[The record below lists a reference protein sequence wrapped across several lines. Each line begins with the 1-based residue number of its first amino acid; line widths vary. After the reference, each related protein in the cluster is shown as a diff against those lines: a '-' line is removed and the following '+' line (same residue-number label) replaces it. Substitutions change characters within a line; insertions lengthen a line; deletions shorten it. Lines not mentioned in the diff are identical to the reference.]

1 MTGAALVTG
10 ASRGIGRAIALRL
23 AKDGYDVAINDLVS
37 QQNELERLRAEIME
51 LGKASSIFIAN
62 VSVEKEVE
70 SMISAVVD
78 QMGTLD
84 VPESKVSISASF
96 LSQIKSRTQY
106 DLATPMLSG
115 YSSTKFAVRGLTQ
128 AAAIE
133 LAKYKITVNA
143 YAPGAVDTLMI
154 EDIRQ
159 TVKERGVQKELNIS
173 ESGGSS
179 FPLGRDT
186 TPDEIAGLVSYLV
199 SKDAAMVTGM
209 EPSLLNHYP

>member
-10 ASRGIGRAIALRL
+10 ASHGIGRAIALRL

-37 QQNELERLRAEIME
+37 QQNELERLHAEIME

-70 SMISAVVD
+70 SMISTVVD

-143 YAPGAVDTLMI
+143 YAPGAVNTLMI